1 MTRVY
6 DLARELGKEILKTEE
21 VTKLMEAKKAFDA
34 DEEAVRLLRE
44 YTELQQEMQMKM
56 ASGHLS
62 MEEEDEVKKV
72 LTEKSQLIQK
82 NTAAITL
89 FSAETEYNNFIN
101 SVFSIIQS
109 TMSGEEEQCGGGCGS
124 GGCSGCSGC
133 H

>member
-6 DLARELGKEILKTEE
+6 DLARELGNELLKTKE
-21 VTKLMEAKKAFDA
+21 VEKLMEAKKAFDS
-34 DEEAVRLLRE
+34 DEEAVKLLAE
-44 YTELQQEMQMKM
+44 YTEIQQEMQMKM

-62 MEEEDEVKKV
+62 MEEEEETKKL

-82 NTAAITL
+82 NESAINL
-89 FSAETEYNNFIN
+89 FNAENEYNTFIN

-109 TMSGEEEQCGGGCGS
+109 TMSGEDQCSGGCDS
-124 GGCSGCSGC
+124 GCCSGCSGC

>member
-6 DLARELGKEILKTEE
+6 DLARELGNELLKTKE
-21 VTKLMEAKKAFDA
+21 VEKLMEAKKVFDA
-34 DEEAVRLLRE
+34 DEEAVKLLKE

-62 MEEEDEVKKV
+62 FEEEEETKKI

-82 NTAAITL
+82 NQAAINL
-89 FSAETEYNNFIN
+89 FTAENEYNNFIS
-101 SVFSIIQS
+101 SVFAIIQS
-109 TMSGEEEQCGGGCGS
+109 TMSGEDQCGGGCDS
-124 GGCSGCSGC
+124 GCCSGCSGC

>member
-6 DLARELGKEILKTEE
+6 DLARELGNELLKTKE
-21 VTKLMEAKKAFDA
+21 VEKLMEAKKAFDA
-34 DEEAVRLLRE
+34 DEEAVKLLAE
-44 YTELQQEMQMKM
+44 YTEIQQEMQMKM

-62 MEEEDEVKKV
+62 MEEEEETKKL

-82 NTAAITL
+82 NESAINL
-89 FSAETEYNNFIN
+89 FNAENEYNTFIN

-109 TMSGEEEQCGGGCGS
+109 TMSGEDQCSGGCDS
-124 GGCSGCSGC
+124 GCCSGCSGC

>member
-6 DLARELGKEILKTEE
+6 DLARELGNELLKTKE
-21 VTKLMEAKKAFDA
+21 VEKLMEAKKAFDA
-34 DEEAVRLLRE
+34 DEEAVKLLAE
-44 YTELQQEMQMKM
+44 YTEIQQEMQMKM

-62 MEEEDEVKKV
+62 IEEEEETKKL

-82 NTAAITL
+82 NESAINL
-89 FSAETEYNNFIN
+89 FNAENEYNTFIN

-109 TMSGEEEQCGGGCGS
+109 TMSGEDQCSGGCDS
-124 GGCSGCSGC
+124 GCCSGCSGC